1 MAEENTAILGGGSGP
16 VSQFAGDMNAGVAF
30 FLDFVVNMFVL
41 AGILAGGFGM
51 PVEYVFGKIIPGAIM
66 GILIG
71 NLLMYWVRR
80 ETEARTGNEKLTSV
94 PLGIDLPTVFGMAFF
109 IVGPTYVLGVDSLGS
124 EAAANQAWIMGMA
137 ATFWMAGIKFILS
150 FFSRIMQHGLPQM
163 ALIGAMAGIAT
174 VWLGA
179 EAIYGIFEL
188 PEIGI
193 LSLAIMAFAL
203 IADHKLPMNLPGA
216 IIAIVIGTTI
226 YYIIAVVGSV
236 DGYVIKEL
244 PAVTPALPMP
254 TLAGLF
260 AVFGSVT
267 NYLGIIMP
275 FALLIAASGVNV
287 VAGARVLGDDYDAI
301 KVVRLDAVAT
311 AISALFGGVVQTTPY
326 FGHATYK
333 RMGARSNYALGA
345 AFVVTAG
352 GLLGVVAFASQLIPA
367 AVLKPILV
375 VVASDIL
382 RLTFTGGDVRHAP
395 ALLFSIVPAILNYSY
410 TKVSDLYG
418 RIGEAAQQALS
429 QDWVNGYILLGV
441 MSRGYILTSLIWA
454 SMVVWI
460 IDRKMTRAA
469 GAAFTAAL
477 CTKFGIIHSVLGSA
491 GMYLPWNMPELGG
504 AELLVDRV
512 ALGYLIAGVM
522 LLAFGYF
529 KSNEKSEIS
538 S

>member
-203 IADHKLPMNLPGA
+203 IAGHKLPMNLPGA
-216 IIAIVIGTTI
+216 IIAIVIGTGI
-226 YYIIAVVGSV
+226 YYIIAGVGTV
-236 DGYVIKEL
+236 DGYVIKEM
-244 PAVTPALPMP
+244 PAITPALPMP

-287 VAGARVLGDDYDAI
+287 VAGAKVLGDDYDAV
-301 KVVRLDAVAT
+301 KVMRLDAVAT

-326 FGHATYK
+326 FGHATYR

-352 GLLGVVAFASQLIPA
+352 GLFGVIAFASQLIPA

-395 ALLFSIVPAILNYSY
+395 ALLFAIVPVILNYSY

-477 CTKFGIIHSVLGSA
+477 CTKFGIIHSVLGSS

-504 AELLVDRV
+504 VELLVDRV
-512 ALGYLIAGVM
+512 AMGYLIAGVM
-522 LLAFGYF
+522 LLAFGQF
-529 KSNEKSEIS
+529 KNDEASEIS